1 MGLFISD
8 RGRGLVK
15 NRRWPAMRELETARE
30 HGQKR
35 SPLPRTTAPRAPA
48 PKCTSRVCYLALSSS
63 SSSASAPP
71 RRRLP
76 LRRARR
82 RRSSRALINDRS
94 AYLFVTLAYLT
105 TLSALIFPRRR
116 FPRRPGEPSH
126 ANTVINVSCAAAA
139 LVRGFFSSEAR
150 HRFTVSQGARA
161 ERRGPPRI
169 LRNSNGAPAD

>member
-63 SSSASAPP
+63 TSASHRR

-116 FPRRPGEPSH
+116 FHPSH
-126 ANTVINVSCAAAA
+126 ANTVINVSCAAASPA
-139 LVRGFFSSEAR
+139 VSSRTRPVIGLQFSQGPNHGIRRGFLGIRTAY
-150 HRFTVSQGARA
+150 
-161 ERRGPPRI
+161 
-169 LRNSNGAPAD
+169 D